1 MTFDSIVFDLDGTLW
16 DTCSAC
22 SVAWNNV
29 TKRHNLKYRQVTSED
44 VRNVTG
50 KPHEVCI
57 RETYV
62 GLSEQ
67 DLQILITETM
77 TEDNFMVEQLG
88 GEIYQGVGE
97 GLKELSKRY
106 DLFIVS
112 NCQSGYIETFLKFSG
127 FQGLFRDFECW
138 GNTNK
143 SKAENLRSVITRN
156 SLKTPVMVGDM
167 ESDLIAAQ
175 TCDIP
180 FFYMNYGFGKVSSC
194 HQEFDSFSKL
204 SKFLGMEIL

>member
-1 MTFDSIVFDLDGTLW
+1 MNFDSIVFDLDGTLW

-29 TKRHNLKYRQVTSED
+29 TKRNNIEFRKITATD

-57 RETYV
+57 RETFV

-67 DLQILITETM
+67 DLQVLITETM

-88 GEIYQGVGE
+88 GEIYPDVGE
-97 GLKELSKRY
+97 GLATLSKRY
-106 DLFIVS
+106 ALFIVS
-112 NCQSGYIETFLKFSG
+112 NCQTGYIETFLKFSG
-127 FQGLFRDFECW
+127 FQGLFKDYECW

-143 SKAENLRSVITRN
+143 SKSENLRSIITRN
-156 SLKTPVMVGDM
+156 SLKNPVMVGDM
-167 ESDLIAAQ
+167 ESDLMAAQ
-175 TCDIP
+175 KCAIP
-180 FFYMNYGFGKVSSC
+180 FFYMKYGFGEASSFQ
-194 HQEFDSFSKL
+194 QEFDSFHKL
-204 SKFLGMEIL
+204 SKFLGAVTR